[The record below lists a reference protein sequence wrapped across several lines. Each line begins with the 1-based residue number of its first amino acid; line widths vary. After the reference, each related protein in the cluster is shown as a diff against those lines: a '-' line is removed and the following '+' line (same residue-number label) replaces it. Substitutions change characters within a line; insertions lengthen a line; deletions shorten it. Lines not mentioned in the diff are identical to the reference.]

1 MSASKLSQVFKSRWL
16 WHAPIPQRG
25 VSLLEVLISIVISAI
40 GILALVG
47 VNAAS
52 IRYTKMSQYR
62 GTATMLAA
70 DLGERMRANKA
81 GFIAGNY
88 EFNNSDFAAQAAAIN
103 LPAELCDLAA
113 TTCTAASIAA
123 LDLAQW
129 RILVRSQLPEGSV
142 FIQRDAARNG
152 ADVFV
157 AWRDP
162 AVAANDQAPAAAGEC
177 PNGLNLGGDLSI
189 RCTFFRVQL

>member
-1 MSASKLSQVFKSRWL
+1 MPVHKTSLRREFRHKSRTY
-16 WHAPIPQRG
+16 INQSG
-25 VSLLEVLISIVISAI
+25 VSLIEVLISIVISAI

-62 GTATMLAA
+62 GTATMLAG

-81 GFIAGNY
+81 GFTAGNY
-88 EFNNSDFAAQAAAIN
+88 DFNVTDFSGQEAVAT
-103 LPAELCDLAA
+103 LPNQLCNASA
-113 TTCTAASIAA
+113 TTCTAAQIAA
-123 LDLAQW
+123 LDIAQW

-142 FIQRDAARNG
+142 FIQRDAARSG

-162 AVAANDQAPAAAGEC
+162 AVAATDEAPAAVGEC
-177 PNGLNLGGDLSI
+177 PNGLSLNGDESI
-189 RCTFFRVQL
+189 RCVFFRVQL